1 MKCEMVNDAIS
12 ADIKVSVASSYPR
25 GSRRGEGS
33 GKEGTG
39 TEGRRALRL
48 AVEEGKLVNMN

>member
-1 MKCEMVNDAIS
+1 MVNDAIS